1 MTDAPLTDERL
12 PTELIVAAKLR
23 ALQSRG
29 IGCYVARRGAGQ
41 SGSILLRSVMGK
53 DASHLY
59 VQSLLD
65 DGSRGWMRVSGDM
78 PQDDEKARDYV
89 ARSVKRDPDLW
100 VVEVED
106 KGGKNLFE

>member
-1 MTDAPLTDERL
+1 MTDERL
-12 PTELIVAAKLR
+12 PTELIIAARLR
-23 ALQSRG
+23 ALQSQG
-29 IGCYVARRGAGQ
+29 IGCYIVRKGAGQ
-41 SGSILLRSVMGK
+41 SGSILLRSVMGR

-65 DGSRGWMRVSGDM
+65 DGSRGWMRVSGDT
-78 PQDDEKARDYV
+78 PQNDEKAQDYV

-106 KGGKNLFE
+106 RDGKNLFE